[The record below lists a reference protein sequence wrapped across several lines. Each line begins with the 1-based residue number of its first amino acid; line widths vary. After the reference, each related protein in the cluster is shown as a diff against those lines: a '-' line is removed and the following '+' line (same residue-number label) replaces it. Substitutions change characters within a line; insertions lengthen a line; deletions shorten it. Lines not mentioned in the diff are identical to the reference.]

1 MLISDLARTR
11 LRVTTTSALRTRAK
25 KTYSI
30 QGPSSRTYSGSSSSF
45 IRSVVAL
52 CVISTPG
59 LWWLA
64 NTRSNTHHDDVPDLK
79 SPPADHWSVAPGP
92 SKEQV
97 TRIISDGAYSFRV
110 RNVNGVCR
118 YDGAQLASNSP
129 CEDHF
134 THGKFA
140 SPWNQGDPWMA
151 WGVFDGHSGA
161 QTAELLKEK
170 LLPFVRYEL
179 SQVGPSVDEESLS
192 DELVQRAIAKGFLNL
207 DDSIIKTAVETARS
221 QESLPAK
228 VKKLALA
235 YAGSCALLTL
245 YDSNT
250 CTLHVACTGD
260 SRAVLGQKRPNGAW
274 EAKALSVDQTGKNK
288 EEIARL
294 CQEHPG
300 EEDMVKNGRVL
311 GLAVSRAFGDC
322 QWK

>member
-1 MLISDLARTR
+1 
-11 LRVTTTSALRTRAK
+11 
-25 KTYSI
+25 
-30 QGPSSRTYSGSSSSF
+30 
-45 IRSVVAL
+45 
-52 CVISTPG
+52 
-59 LWWLA
+59 
-64 NTRSNTHHDDVPDLK
+64 
-79 SPPADHWSVAPGP
+79 
-92 SKEQV
+92 
-97 TRIISDGAYSFRV
+97 
-110 RNVNGVCR
+110 
-118 YDGAQLASNSP
+118 
-129 CEDHF
+129 
-134 THGKFA
+134 
-140 SPWNQGDPWMA
+140 MA

-322 QWK
+322 QWR